1 MTKDVKV
8 TDTEA
13 LAYYTQNPDLYT
25 TTAPSRD
32 VRHILIG
39 EQVDPSCVPSQ
50 AKTCEIDYAKSKAEA
65 DRIYAELK
73 GGADFAA
80 LAKKYSDDP
89 GSKDTGGKYNAVKG
103 QSVPEFDKLAFELK
117 TNEISK
123 PVRTQF
129 GYHVIQA
136 LADATPAGVTP
147 FQKVKAGI
155 KVSLLQQKR
164 NDVVAKWV
172 EDLQKRYKGKVSYAA
187 GLAPPELPDT
197 TTETQ

>member
-1 MTKDVKV
+1 MKV

-13 LAYYTQNPDLYT
+13 LAYYTQNPDQYT

-103 QSVPEFDKLAFELK
+103 QSVPEFDKVAFEL
-117 TNEISK
+117 EDERDLEARHD
-123 PVRTQF
+123 PVRLPRDPGARRRHARRCHSLREGQ
-129 GYHVIQA
+129 GR
-136 LADATPAGVTP
+136 GSSVT
-147 FQKVKAGI
+147 
-155 KVSLLQQKR
+155 LLQQKR
-164 NDVVAKWV
+164 NDVIAKWV

-187 GLAPPELPDT
+187 GFAPPELPDT